1 MEDLK
6 QNITM
11 QKPKNPYQKTKSD
24 YSIGVFDGWQECA
37 KVYEKYIEERD
48 EWLMNELKKLA
59 QFCIKTE
66 QSTPHGYMIASDKII
81 AKLDSLHMS
90 LITKLKTDKE

>member
-1 MEDLK
+1 
-6 QNITM
+6 M
-11 QKPKNPYQKTKSD
+11 QKPKNPYTKDTLYEKTKLRRLA
-24 YSIGVFDGWQECA
+24 WQECA
-37 KVYEKYIEERD
+37 RAYEKYIEERD
-48 EWLMNELKKLA
+48 EWFINELKKLA

-66 QSTPHGYMIASDKII
+66 QSTPHGYMIPSDKII